1 VQGQREALVID
12 VRGNGGGSLTE
23 QLLEK
28 LCKKTVALSCPRFGK
43 PYPFPCAT
51 RVFVLIVN
59 ARSASD
65 SEVFAH
71 AFRKSGLG
79 KVVGTTTWG
88 GVTGISQST
97 QMVDGSY
104 LTHSSVAFYAL
115 GVDDDLPSFDDA
127 AGAGAHASSA
137 GSVAS
142 AGSGR
147 TLGSFG
153 LENYGFVPDIH
164 VEVPPFSDSSDR
176 QLEVAIQTALTALV
190 TPNM

>member
-1 VQGQREALVID
+1 MK
-12 VRGNGGGSLTE
+12 SPT
-23 QLLEK
+23 
-28 LCKKTVALSCPRFGK
+28 
-43 PYPFPCAT
+43 
-51 RVFVLIVN
+51 
-59 ARSASD
+59 SD

-88 GVTGISQST
+88 GGTGISQST

-127 AGAGAHASSA
+127 AGTHASSTS
-137 GSVAS
+137 SVAS

-147 TLGSFG
+147 NRGSFG

-164 VEVPPFSDSSDR
+164 VEVPPFPDSRDR

-190 TPNM
+190 TPIT